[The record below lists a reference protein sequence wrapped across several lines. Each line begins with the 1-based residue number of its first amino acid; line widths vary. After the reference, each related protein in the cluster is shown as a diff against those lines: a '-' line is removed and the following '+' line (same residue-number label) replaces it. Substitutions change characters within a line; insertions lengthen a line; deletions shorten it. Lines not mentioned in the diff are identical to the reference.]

1 MPNLL
6 ILYAPDAQ
14 EVARDLNAKL
24 PAFALN
30 TEERKTLASQLQ
42 DAFSLDEL
50 KVEICFDLGIPY
62 ESITGNDNHS
72 VKVRSLILWA
82 EGRGRLDALAGY
94 AKLTRPQK
102 QFAQAKAAICQMAF
116 AQQQTRTSD
125 YDNVLDY
132 ALAHCDGVIMIAS
145 RQSVAAG
152 AAQLA
157 QARRAVVSHK
167 KPLMVLRHGLASGA
181 TLPALLGG
189 RKQWQTAE
197 EVSSGVAAHLEWLNT
212 PDGRQAQLREW
223 IDDLQRDLANAA
235 PNEQA
240 RLRDAL
246 TALQSELQ
254 TLRQDTDAA
263 QTERRIESGLERE
276 RQPAQPVSGNARSRF
291 INRPPAEAPSY
302 FQDRHYESKQ
312 LAIFLREGDNGRR
325 LAVVLGRGGA
335 GKTALVCRL
344 LRGLEHGLLPDD
356 LGALSADGIVY
367 LSMVGGRKVS
377 FEAIFADLCKLLP
390 AEAAQRLESLGRE
403 AKTPSG
409 EKMHSLLQA
418 LGEAG
423 LTRVVLLLDNF
434 EDLIT
439 PDSAIGDGYI
449 ADGEV
454 NAALTAILTA
464 PAHPLKVIL
473 TSRER
478 PFWLMQAVQPAR
490 QAKIEL
496 DAGLPSPHAENML
509 REMDADGRLGLAQA
523 DAARLGQVREL
534 TRGYPRALEAVYGWL
549 NADRDATLEQ
559 LLKTQAPDN
568 VTEALVGQAYQRL
581 DPAAQ
586 RVLQALAVYGRPV
599 SPTAVDYL
607 LQAFVPNINS
617 AALLRRLSNM
627 HFARYSREG
636 GAEGRYYLHPIDRA
650 YALDQVPI
658 ASVNDNDSDTDTDG
672 DSAWALPALSRRA
685 ADYFAEIRQPR
696 ANWKTLD
703 DLQAQL
709 DEFELRKQAGEW
721 DEAARV
727 LEVIGF
733 NYLWLWGHV
742 KLWAQLGQSLLG
754 KLQDADLRQNHVGN
768 LGLAYSD
775 LGEVVKA
782 IGYYEQALSI
792 AREIGNRS
800 GEGAWL
806 GNLGNAYSA
815 LGEVDK
821 AIGYYEQ
828 ALSIARGIGD
838 RHGEETWLGSLG
850 NVYYLLGE
858 VVKTIGYHEQ
868 ALSIIREIGD
878 RHGEGSWLGNL
889 GIAYHDLGE
898 VVKAIGYCEQ
908 ALSISRETG
917 NKYVEGVHLGS
928 LANSHIYIGH
938 AKEAEEFAKQALA
951 IGLEIQSPQVV
962 TEASHYLTQ
971 AYAMQTQ
978 FMLAEDTIA
987 QGLAYDWS
995 LMNAANHTLHG
1006 IVLLRQGKAAPAQAA
1021 FAQGRQ
1027 HASAM
1032 LAKNERS
1039 YAMHYTHA
1047 LALRG
1052 LAGLCPDPAQAAAL
1066 SAQSAAAE
1074 AAARAIFDGAGAWQ
1088 GYQRLLGLLG
1098 VGA

>member
-42 DAFSLDEL
+42 DAFSLDDL

-72 VKVRSLILWA
+72 VKLRSLILWA

-102 QFAQAKAAICQMAF
+102 QFVQANAAICQMAF
-116 AQQQTRTSD
+116 AQQQTRTLD
-125 YDNVLDY
+125 YDKVLDY

-145 RQSVAAG
+145 RQSVTAG
-152 AAQLA
+152 AVQLA

-167 KPLMVLRHGLASGA
+167 KPLMVLRPGLASSA
-181 TLPALLGG
+181 RQPALLGG
-189 RKQWQTAE
+189 RKQWQTADE
-197 EVSSGVAAHLEWLNT
+197 ASNGVAAYLEWLNT

-254 TLRQDTDAA
+254 TLRQNADAA

-276 RQPAQPVSGNARSRF
+276 RQPAQPLSGNARSRF

-344 LRGLEHGLLPDD
+344 LRGLERGLLPDD

-390 AEAAQRLESLGRE
+390 AEAAQRLAALGRE

-423 LTRVVLLLDNF
+423 LTRLVLLLDNF

-439 PDSAIGDGYI
+439 PDSDI
-449 ADGEV
+449 ADSEV

-496 DAGLPSPHAENML
+496 DEGLPSPHAENML
-509 REMDADGRLGLAQA
+509 REMDVDGRLGLAQA

-568 VTEALVGQAYQRL
+568 VTEVLVGQAYQRL
-581 DPAAQ
+581 DSAAQ

-607 LQAFVPNINS
+607 LQPFVPNINS
-617 AALLRRLSNM
+617 VALLRRLSNM

-650 YALDQVPI
+650 YALAQVPS
-658 ASVNDNDSDTDTDG
+658 ASVSDSDGDTDT
-672 DSAWALPALSRRA
+672 DSAWALQALSRRA
-685 ADYFAEIRQPR
+685 ADYFAKIRQPR
-696 ANWKTLD
+696 ANWMNLNC
-703 DLQAQL
+703 AN
-709 DEFELRKQAGEW
+709 R
-721 DEAARV
+721 RV
-727 LEVIGF
+727 NGTRRRRC
-733 NYLWLWGHV
+733 W
-742 KLWAQLGQSLLG
+742 
-754 KLQDADLRQNHVGN
+754 R
-768 LGLAYSD
+768 
-775 LGEVVKA
+775 
-782 IGYYEQALSI
+782 
-792 AREIGNRS
+792 
-800 GEGAWL
+800 
-806 GNLGNAYSA
+806 
-815 LGEVDK
+815 
-821 AIGYYEQ
+821 
-828 ALSIARGIGD
+828 
-838 RHGEETWLGSLG
+838 
-850 NVYYLLGE
+850 
-858 VVKTIGYHEQ
+858 
-868 ALSIIREIGD
+868 
-878 RHGEGSWLGNL
+878 
-889 GIAYHDLGE
+889 
-898 VVKAIGYCEQ
+898 
-908 ALSISRETG
+908 
-917 NKYVEGVHLGS
+917 S
-928 LANSHIYIGH
+928 LALTICFCGDMSNCGRNWGKVCS
-938 AKEAEEFAKQALA
+938 
-951 IGLEIQSPQVV
+951 
-962 TEASHYLTQ
+962 ASCK
-971 AYAMQTQ
+971 
-978 FMLAEDTIA
+978 MLI
-987 QGLAYDWS
+987 
-995 LMNAANHTLHG
+995 
-1006 IVLLRQGKAAPAQAA
+1006 
-1021 FAQGRQ
+1021 
-1027 HASAM
+1027 
-1032 LAKNERS
+1032 
-1039 YAMHYTHA
+1039 
-1047 LALRG
+1047 
-1052 LAGLCPDPAQAAAL
+1052 
-1066 SAQSAAAE
+1066 
-1074 AAARAIFDGAGAWQ
+1074 
-1088 GYQRLLGLLG
+1088 
-1098 VGA
+1098 

>member
-1 MPNLL
+1 M
-6 ILYAPDAQ
+6 D
-14 EVARDLNAKL
+14 D
-24 PAFALN
+24 
-30 TEERKTLASQLQ
+30 
-42 DAFSLDEL
+42 L

-82 EGRGRLDALAGY
+82 EVRGRLDALAGY
-94 AKLTRPQK
+94 AKLTRPQQ
-102 QFAQAKAAICQMAF
+102 QFAQANAAICQMAF
-116 AQQQTRTSD
+116 AQQQTRTLD
-125 YDNVLDY
+125 YDKVLDY

-189 RKQWQTAE
+189 RKQWQTADE
-197 EVSSGVAAHLEWLNT
+197 ASSGVAAHLEWLNT

-650 YALDQVPI
+650 YALAQVP
-658 ASVNDNDSDTDTDG
+658 SDSDSNSDDDTTA
-672 DSAWALPALSRRA
+672 AWALPALSRRA

-754 KLQDADLRQNHVGN
+754 KLQDANLRHITVGNLGSAYRNMGEVGKAIGYYEQALSIARKIGDRSGEGVWLGNLGIAYKYLGEVDKAIGYYEQALSIAREIGDRRGEENHVGN
-768 LGLAYSD
+768 LGNAYYSLGEVDKAIGYYEQALSIAREIDDRRNEGGWLGNLGVAYSN

-792 AREIGNRS
+792 AREIGDRRN
-800 GEGAWL
+800 EGAWL
-806 GNLGNAYSA
+806 SNLGNAYSD
-815 LGEVDK
+815 LGEVRK
-821 AIGYYEQ
+821 AICYYEQ
-828 ALSIARGIGD
+828 ALGIA
-838 RHGEETWLGSLG
+838 S
-850 NVYYLLGE
+850 
-858 VVKTIGYHEQ
+858 
-868 ALSIIREIGD
+868 EIGD
-878 RHGEGSWLGNL
+878 KYGEGC
-889 GIAYHDLGE
+889 DLD
-898 VVKAIGYCEQ
+898 
-908 ALSISRETG
+908 
-917 NKYVEGVHLGS
+917 S
-928 LANSHIYIGH
+928 LANAHMYIGH
-938 AKEAEEFAKQALA
+938 AKEAEEFAKQALT
-951 IGLEIQSPQVV
+951 IGLKIQSPQVV
-962 TEASHYLTQ
+962 TEASHRLAQPYVMQ
-971 AYAMQTQ
+971 AQ
-978 FMLAEDTIA
+978 FTLAENAIA
-987 QGLAYDWS
+987 QGLACDYAP
-995 LMNAANHTLHG
+995 MNAANHTLHG

-1021 FAQGRQ
+1021 FAQSRQ